1 MGMLADEPRN
11 VILSVFDAS
20 LHDEDNF
27 ARSARLDFYGAEV
40 LESYTT
46 PGCAVAEIAT
56 LRYRF
61 NGRTAAADTSEIRS
75 ITGPPICIGESRKEA
90 TVKAIES
97 AAVELRARLP
107 N

>member
-11 VILSVFDAS
+11 VILTVFDAS
-20 LHDEDNF
+20 LHDGDNF

-40 LESYTT
+40 LESYTS

-61 NGRTAAADTSEIRS
+61 NGGTAADTSEIRS
-75 ITGPPICIGESRKEA
+75 ITGPPICIGENRKEA
-90 TVKAIES
+90 TVKAFES
-97 AAVELRARLP
+97 AAVELRARLS